1 MVPPGDV
8 DHVRARIAISAAF
21 PVRVLSEDLVC
32 PTLSGHRG
40 WHKQQI
46 LKLAAAKVVATS
58 WYLTLDADVMLRRA
72 ASSDDLVRD
81 GKAVFH
87 AKRAARHWEW
97 WMGSRTILRSAVQLD
112 PDMEMMDVTPE
123 ILHRDTALELLAEI
137 GRRNEAM
144 EAERFLFEHRAVGWT
159 EYSLYWLFVLEQQLQ
174 NQLYRAG
181 RSLYEM
187 AWRPE
192 HVAPLAQRWGDDDEE
207 PLFCILQST
216 LEIPIQEVEDLMR
229 RAPASTSPSRTTG

>member
-1 MVPPGDV
+1 MTIARLQGAQHGVHPQSPAAGHGICEQLEGHSPP
-8 DHVRARIAISAAF
+8 
-21 PVRVLSEDLVC
+21 
-32 PTLSGHRG
+32 
-40 WHKQQI
+40 
-46 LKLAAAKVVATS
+46 AT
-58 WYLTLDADVMLRRA
+58 
-72 ASSDDLVRD
+72 
-81 GKAVFH
+81 AVH
-87 AKRAARHWEW
+87 
-97 WMGSRTILRSAVQLD
+97 S
-112 PDMEMMDVTPE
+112 
-123 ILHRDTALELLAEI
+123 I
-137 GRRNEAM
+137 GRQEPRPPLVLPALSPRP
-144 EAERFLFEHRAVGWT
+144 A
-159 EYSLYWLFVLEQQLQ
+159 VLEQQLQ